1 MQKGCMMNIRKPI
14 KLITIIASVVIMFS
28 GCASTQYQSDENVKR
43 SIVILIQKV
52 ERLEALQGVKL
63 NKTKNTYMAASTPP
77 IPSVVPMTQ
86 TLKKDIYVFSKRNTK
101 SKVAAVIKMGTAIEI
116 SGCDKYGWC
125 TLKGQKGFIQRWK
138 VLN

>member
-1 MQKGCMMNIRKPI
+1 MQKGCMMNIRKAI
-14 KLITIIASVVIMFS
+14 KLITIAATAVIMFS
-28 GCASTQYQSDENVKR
+28 GCASTQYQSDENVKK

-52 ERLEALQGVKL
+52 ERLEALQGMKS
-63 NKTKNTYMAASTPP
+63 NKIKSTYIASTPAVSP
-77 IPSVVPMTQ
+77 TGPMTK
-86 TLKKDIYVFSKRNTK
+86 TLKRDISVFSKRNPK
-101 SKVAAVIKMGTAIEI
+101 SKITAAIRMGTVIEI